1 MCDDRATLLPLRSN
15 ASLAP
20 ASESPSDAPPTSPS
34 LPEYIARNGRNVS
47 IIGLAASYL
56 ILAVM
61 SSRSA
66 IPPEATSQVQQIQ
79 HQQEQEREMLQRA
92 QTENQPMLFKAHDGQ
107 WGYNLG
113 VPDDGRPVFNAEE
126 LRAPAWT
133 AAAGAAGVGAE
144 PDEPEAAAA
153 AAAPDPN
160 LEDDNDQAAAGT
172 ETAGPPPDVVL
183 PPPDVVLSANDK
195 QKAHL
200 REKRLKF
207 KLGTDVVPK
216 EGYSQKE
223 YLHEKRMK
231 WKAEQKRLAKLEK
244 AKIKKAAGGA

>member
-1 MCDDRATLLPLRSN
+1 MCKNRGTIPLFKPD
-15 ASLAP
+15 ASSSAP
-20 ASESPSDAPPTSPS
+20 ASKSPSDNAPRGGS
-34 LPEYIARNGRNVS
+34 LSLLRPEIVV
-47 IIGLAASYL
+47 AAVFFL
-56 ILAVM
+56 VFVFDVWI
-61 SSRSA
+61 SRGA
-66 IPPEATSQVQQIQ
+66 IPPEATSYAVTPDAASLLQQIT
-79 HQQEQEREMLQRA
+79 HQQEQGQEMLQRA
-92 QTENQPMLFKAHDGQ
+92 QMENQPMLFHADGS
-107 WGYNLG
+107 
-113 VPDDGRPVFNAEE
+113 PVINAEE

-172 ETAGPPPDVVL
+172 ETAGPPDVVL

>member
-1 MCDDRATLLPLRSN
+1 MCKNRGTIPLFKPD
-15 ASLAP
+15 ASSSAP
-20 ASESPSDAPPTSPS
+20 ASKSPPHNAPQGGSFS
-34 LPEYIARNGRNVS
+34 LLPETIVG
-47 IIGLAASYL
+47 
-56 ILAVM
+56 AVAFFFVFTM
-61 SSRSA
+61 WTSNSA

-92 QTENQPMLFKAHDGQ
+92 QMENQPMLFKAHDGQ

-133 AAAGAAGVGAE
+133 AAAGAVAVAE
-144 PDEPEAAAA
+144 PVEPEAA

-160 LEDDNDQAAAGT
+160 LDVDNDRAAAGT

-207 KLGTDVVPK
+207 KLGTDVVPP
-216 EGYSQKE
+216 EGYDQKE
-223 YLHEKRMK
+223 YLREKAKRKKAEKRAK
-231 WKAEQKRLAKLEK
+231 KKRLAKL
-244 AKIKKAAGGA
+244 KKAERKKATGGA